1 MCKFRCLVICLLVVF
16 CFSGCAEPE
25 TGIAMAEEIP
35 GWTNLFDGESLDGWE
50 KTNFGGQGD
59 VSVSDDG
66 SIILNW
72 GETLTGITWTG
83 EFPEL
88 DYEISLEAM
97 KIQGNDFFCGLTFPI
112 DGYNATLILGGWG
125 GTVTGIS
132 SIMGMDASE
141 NETSTMMKYEKNQW
155 YRIRLRVT
163 GERVTAWLD
172 DEVIVDM
179 DTEGAEFDIR
189 PEVSLSVPL
198 GIANFQ
204 TTSALRNIRHRKL
217 D

>member
-1 MCKFRCLVICLLVVF
+1 MYRLKFLATGLLVII
-16 CFSGCAEPE
+16 CFSGCYQTEA
-25 TGIAMAEEIP
+25 GMVMAEEVP
-35 GWTNLFDGESLDGWE
+35 GWTNLFDGQTLEGWK
-50 KTNFGGQGD
+50 KTNFGGQGS
-59 VSVSDDG
+59 VSVKDG
-66 SIILNW
+66 EIIMYL
-72 GETLTGITWTG
+72 GSTLTGITWTG
-83 EFPEL
+83 DFPEV
-88 DYEISLEAM
+88 DYEISLEAK

-125 GTVTGIS
+125 GTLTGIS

-141 NETSTMMKYEKNQW
+141 NETGTVRKYEMNRW
-155 YRIRLRVT
+155 YRVRLRVT
-163 GERVTAWLD
+163 GERLTAWLD

-179 DTEGAEFDIR
+179 ETRGVDFDIR

-204 TTSALRNIRHRKL
+204 TTSALRNIRYRKI